1 MVCSIHIKLLKY
13 DRIANIAQFLEKPH
27 LCAMVDSMVSPSKRR
42 IFLSGYFFL
51 TGICFASWAS
61 RIPDIKFH
69 LGLSD
74 GAFGAFLFFLPI
86 GSFLGIPISGS
97 LTAKH
102 GSKTMITIASIFYPL
117 ALINIALANTTTH
130 LAIALFLFGI
140 IGNMFNVSVNTQ
152 ATSLAK
158 LFDKSIISSFH
169 GFWSLAGFTGGL
181 LGGFFVAK
189 SISPLEQFI
198 SVAILG
204 WVFLITTRKNL
215 MPDEKSGEPIKK
227 MWTKPSPLLFQFGLV
242 ALSNMIC
249 EGMMFDW
256 SGVFFKDVV
265 RVSDTWRTTGY
276 ICFMACMTTGRM
288 FSDRLIN
295 YWGPRKQLM
304 LSGLVVCLGLIVA
317 VSYPHLIMSSIGFSL
332 VGFGVSSV
340 IPTIYGVAGKSA
352 APGQASIALA
362 SVSSIGF
369 FGFLIGPPMIGFLSQ
384 AIGLRWAF
392 LSIASLGIVTFLQ
405 AHKLKKYL

>member
-1 MVCSIHIKLLKY
+1 MTGNLISLKTS
-13 DRIANIAQFLEKPH
+13 RII
-27 LCAMVDSMVSPSKRR
+27 
-42 IFLSGYFFL
+42 LSGYFFL

-61 RIPDIKFH
+61 RIPDIKMQ

-74 GAFGAFLFFLPI
+74 GAFGGLLFFLPI

-102 GSKTMITIASIFYPL
+102 GSKTMVSIAACIYPI
-117 ALINIALANTTTH
+117 ALISLGLANNITL
-130 LAIALFLFGI
+130 LAICLFFFGMA
-140 IGNMFNVSVNTQ
+140 GNLFNVSVNTQ
-152 ATSLAK
+152 AATLSK
-158 LFDKSIISSFH
+158 LYDKSITSSFH

-181 LGGFFVAK
+181 MGGFFVAN
-189 SISPLEQFI
+189 SISPLQQFVT
-198 SVAILG
+198 VAVLG
-204 WVFLITTRKNL
+204 WIFLFFSRVYL
-215 MPDEKSGEPIKK
+215 LQDEKSTQSVSK
-227 MWTKPSPLLFQFGLV
+227 MWNKPSPLLFQFGLV

-256 SGVFFKDVV
+256 SGVYFQKVV
-265 RVSDTWRTTGY
+265 KVSEEWRTTGY

-288 FSDRLIN
+288 FADALIN

-304 LSGLVVCLGLIVA
+304 LSGLIVSLGLIIA
-317 VSYPHLIMSSIGFSL
+317 VSYPNIVVSSIGFML

-340 IPTIYGVAGKSA
+340 IPTIYGTVGRNA
-352 APGQASIALA
+352 APGRASIDLA

-369 FGFLIGPPMIGFLSQ
+369 FGFLIGPPIIGFLSQ

-392 LSIASLGIVTFLQ
+392 LTMSLLGLSTFYQ
-405 AHKLKKYL
+405 AHKLKKHL